1 MRNSARC
8 VCLCLFVLLAGL
20 LGFDGISGKAF
31 ANDVVLIATTIL
43 PAAQTG
49 VPYAAPVVPG
59 DGAAP
64 FRFYLVSGSLPS
76 GLTMNPGTGWISGT
90 PGSSGRFYFT
100 AGITDEEGFS
110 ASASLYI
117 DVNSSSNSANVP
129 TYGAGVASDGLAN
142 TTIGPWDNQL
152 SYRFRATHSGVLQQA
167 TIYLIPDVSGYSGGN
182 GGTIRV
188 DLRTDDGTSAHNPSG
203 NILTTYFI
211 SNAAALPAPQRYI
224 YVMKFTNTPTLNAGQ
239 IYHMTFQNV
248 DSSPS
253 SNFIS
258 VDSLYQASVQSWMPP
273 APSDPSAA
281 VLTAWGGGP
290 WAPRDG
296 FAPVYELDYQDG
308 ASEGI
313 GYVAGWVGVPA
324 IVSGSIPLRENFTV
338 TGSQTRV
345 ATAAVRVAR
354 VRGEDPVV
362 IRFEEADGTMLE
374 EGYIDASNI
383 PLSSPS
389 SPVYY
394 WASFVFSES
403 HALVPGLTYHLV
415 VECDAT
421 STYQAVALQK
431 GNYYGFQ
438 PTTYFPDGHA
448 EVKVN
453 DSWTGWTEW
462 GISNRIDDDLQF
474 YFGVEQ

>member
-1 MRNSARC
+1 MRNRFRC
-8 VCLCLFVLLAGL
+8 VCLFVLIAGL
-20 LGFDGISGKAF
+20 LGFDGIAGTAF
-31 ANDVVLIATTIL
+31 ADDVVLIATTIL
-43 PAAQTG
+43 PAGQTG
-49 VPYAAPVVPG
+49 VAYAAPVVPG

-64 FRFYLVSGSLPS
+64 FRFYIVSGSLPS
-76 GLTMNPGTGWISGT
+76 GLSLNSGTGWISGT
-90 PGSSGRFYFT
+90 PGSTGRFYFT

-110 ASASLYI
+110 ASANLYI
-117 DVNSSSNSANVP
+117 DVSSSSNSANVP
-129 TYGAGVASDGLAN
+129 TYGSGVGSDGLAN
-142 TTIGPWDNQL
+142 TTIGPWGSEL

-167 TIYLIPDVSGYSGGN
+167 TIYLIPDISGYSGGN

-188 DLRTDDGTSAHNPSG
+188 DIRTDDGTSAHHPSG

-211 SNAAALPAPQRYI
+211 SNAASLPAPQRYF
-224 YVMKFTNTPTLNAGQ
+224 YVMKFSNTPTLNAGQ

-248 DSSPS
+248 DSNPS

-258 VDSLYQASVQSWMPP
+258 VDSLYQATTQSAFPP

-281 VLTAWGGGP
+281 VLTAWGGGG
-290 WAPRDG
+290 WAPREG

-324 IVSGSIPLRENFTV
+324 AISGSVPLREIFTV

-345 ATAAVRVAR
+345 VTAAVRVAR

-362 IRFEEADGTMLE
+362 IRFEEADGTMIE

-383 PLSSPS
+383 PLSSAS
-389 SPVYY
+389 SPNYY
-394 WASFVFSES
+394 WATFVFTES
-403 HALVPGLTYHLV
+403 HALVPGVTYHLV

-431 GNYYGFQ
+431 GHYYGF
-438 PTTYFPDGHA
+438 PSTTFFADGNA

-462 GISNRIDDDLQF
+462 GVSNRIDDDLQF
-474 YFGVEQ
+474 YFGVVQ